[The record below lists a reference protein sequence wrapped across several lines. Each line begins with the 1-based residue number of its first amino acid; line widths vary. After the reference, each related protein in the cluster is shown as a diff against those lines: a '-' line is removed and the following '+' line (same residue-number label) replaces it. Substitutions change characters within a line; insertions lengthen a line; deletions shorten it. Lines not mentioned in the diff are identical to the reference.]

1 MNTLTEDQNILKVV
15 KEYFNPAKV
24 LNIKRFGSGHIN
36 DTYIVEFKEIKYI
49 LQKINDYVFQSPIGV
64 MYNVELITEYI
75 RNRVIYEGENYRNA
89 TLTLVR
95 SKLNQNF
102 VIVND
107 EYWRC
112 YTWIDGKTYETT
124 SDPEVFYEAGK
135 AVRSEERR

>member
-75 RNRVIYEGENYRNA
+75 RNRVIYEGENYGLYDYNFP
-89 TLTLVR
+89 
-95 SKLNQNF
+95 LNTFNK
-102 VIVND
+102 V
-107 EYWRC
+107 
-112 YTWIDGKTYETT
+112 
-124 SDPEVFYEAGK
+124 A
-135 AVRSEERR
+135 